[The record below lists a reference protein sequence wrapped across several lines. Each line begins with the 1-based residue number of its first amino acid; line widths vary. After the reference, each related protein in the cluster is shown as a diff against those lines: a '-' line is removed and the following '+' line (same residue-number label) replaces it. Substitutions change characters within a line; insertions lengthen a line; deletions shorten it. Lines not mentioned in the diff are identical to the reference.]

1 MAGRGGAGA
10 RRPPGGRRATLTVS
24 LVAGAAIVAAASFLG
39 GVTGFGYSLVA
50 TPLLLILGFPLPFVV
65 TANLA
70 LAFITRIS
78 VAVRFRGDLSRRRV
92 AALIG
97 GSVPGLW
104 LGTQV
109 LSAVDPA
116 EIKLAA
122 GIVVMIAA
130 VLLARSV
137 DAPPPRRIPGA
148 PVAAGF
154 FGGFLGASTSLNG
167 VAPVLLL
174 ARDKAAPRTFLAD
187 LAMYFVVS
195 NGIGLLLLGLEGAL
209 REDALYPAFLLWL
222 PGSLAGNWLGTVLGP
237 RLPEAAFRRLTLAV
251 VFVAGGVTAIT
262 A

>member
-1 MAGRGGAGA
+1 
-10 RRPPGGRRATLTVS
+10 
-24 LVAGAAIVAAASFLG
+24 VAGAAIVAAASFLG

-78 VAVRFRGDLSRRRV
+78 VAVRFRRDLSRRRV
-92 AALIG
+92 TALIG

-109 LSAVDPA
+109 LSTVDPA

-122 GIVVMIAA
+122 GIVVMVAA

-195 NGIGLLLLGLEGAL
+195 NGIGLLLLGIEGAL